1 MLSRKNGRSWKVG
14 EVSDLD
20 GSLNSWMLKA
30 VLFTNFLRNEWLT
43 QILYKIVIFMVREL
57 ITKLK

>member
-1 MLSRKNGRSWKVG
+1 MLISCKNGRSWKVG

-30 VLFTNFLRNEWLT
+30 ELFTKSF
-43 QILYKIVIFMVREL
+43 
-57 ITKLK
+57 TKGVAYSDSLQDHDFYGM